1 MRSRSSSQGGQVL
14 VSMAGSARG
23 GVNQSGNTCFARNPG
38 TRSSAGWRAHS
49 RLGVAVSSWFR
60 RSELS
65 MSGLT
70 VLSSSDPSLCAWS
83 ATRPARIM
91 PGCVPGLPF
100 GSPTAVRDSPAPGA
114 TIVQLGRPPAVRRG
128 THWVPLAGRS
138 RYHGGYRLRNDS
150 GSGIRDLVPAPKTC
164 RERLVVLR
172 GRTCRTSRG
181 PGRRLKDVPRFARDW
196 PGDPCCFFRARQ
208 ASVGGWTHSAAII
221 RIMPVYTRTSRR
233 VSDVACTGAD
243 VTDQPR
249 IRRYLARWCCRTLPG

>member
-14 VSMAGSARG
+14 VSMAGSTRG
-23 GVNQSGNTCFARNPG
+23 GVNQPGNTCFARSPG
-38 TRSSAGWRAHS
+38 TRSIAGWRAHS

-100 GSPTAVRDSPAPGA
+100 GLLAAVRDSPAPGA
-114 TIVQLGRPPAVRRG
+114 TIVQLGRSPAVRRG

-138 RYHGGYRLRNDS
+138 RYQWGNRLRNDS
-150 GSGIRDLVPAPKTC
+150 GTGIRDLVPAPKTC

-172 GRTCRTSRG
+172 GRTCKPG
-181 PGRRLKDVPRFARDW
+181 PPARHNVQNIARAGPAIEGRPAVCK
-196 PGDPCCFFRARQ
+196 G
-208 ASVGGWTHSAAII
+208 
-221 RIMPVYTRTSRR
+221 
-233 VSDVACTGAD
+233 
-243 VTDQPR
+243 
-249 IRRYLARWCCRTLPG
+249 LAR